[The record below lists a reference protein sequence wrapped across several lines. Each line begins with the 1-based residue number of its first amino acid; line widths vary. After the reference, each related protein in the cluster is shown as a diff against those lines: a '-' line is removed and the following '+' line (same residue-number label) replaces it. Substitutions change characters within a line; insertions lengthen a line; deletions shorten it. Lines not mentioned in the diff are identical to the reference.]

1 MAESGSGCLQG
12 TRSVE
17 MLDWSLVLDGFR
29 GPWLGSLLS
38 AHSEQPS
45 QMQFS
50 YQSDAAQSRSPIQA
64 TTIVVTLLTTNGYDS
79 HVPCSET
86 NASTNCRRRI
96 DGIGAEY

>member
-38 AHSEQPS
+38 AHCEQH
-45 QMQFS
+45 
-50 YQSDAAQSRSPIQA
+50 YQNAIPIPIRNSFVSKPGSR
-64 TTIVVTLLTTNGYDS
+64 
-79 HVPCSET
+79 
-86 NASTNCRRRI
+86 
-96 DGIGAEY
+96 